1 MKITKRQL
9 KKIIREAIISEQVGS
24 GLMFA
29 IPDYS
34 QLADTGIDPEFPDAG
49 EFSQNEF
56 ENLIKWEL
64 VPVKDADEA
73 VQMAVDLYGVKPGRR
88 NPSGHYNPKSGILY
102 PNLRAIQDGYP
113 LSMLTVA
120 RESDLTE
127 ELYHAAPQD
136 YRYRPWS
143 EVSR

>member
-9 KKIIREAIISEQVGS
+9 KKIIREAIILEQAGS

-49 EFSQNEF
+49 EFPQNEF

-64 VPVKDADEA
+64 VPVSSADEA
-73 VQMAVDLYGVKPGRR
+73 VKMAVDLYDVKPDRR
-88 NPSGHYNPKSGILY
+88 LPSGHYNPKSGILY
-102 PNLRAIQDGYP
+102 PQLGKIMNGFG
-113 LSMLTVA
+113 LSLLSVA

-127 ELYHAAPQD
+127 ALYNAAPQD
-136 YRYRPWS
+136 YIYRSWS
-143 EVSR
+143 EVSK